1 MIYKTLSTIVYNI
14 WLMCINLEPTQPK
27 YLFLRIF
34 ILFLKHYSLSVYF
47 RCIFGS
53 AILNS
58 HKHLLFFLYFK
69 IALGHRPLFS
79 NAAFCVFLQA
89 SFVQSLSYIRE
100 LMIINNGKWKKK
112 NLQRNYKHIFIIFE
126 NEYKTTTE
134 CISQRT
140 YYVHILCVID
150 DFRRYFRIN
159 FVLLFSD
166 GIKKNKSAR
175 RTLFSL

>member
-112 NLQRNYKHIFIIFE
+112 IYNEITNTFLLYLKMSIKQRPNALVSVRIMFIYYALQMISGDIF
-126 NEYKTTTE
+126 
-134 CISQRT
+134 
-140 YYVHILCVID
+140 V
-150 DFRRYFRIN
+150 
-159 FVLLFSD
+159 
-166 GIKKNKSAR
+166 
-175 RTLFSL
+175 

>member
-1 MIYKTLSTIVYNI
+1 MLNRFEQKKNIFARRTDKTSEIKHHQKVAYRKRVRYTKLFLPWCAYEKIFIFCLPFPRPVLLNFWTLFSRYIHDAWNYQMIYKTLSTIVYNI

-89 SFVQSLSYIRE
+89 SFV
-100 LMIINNGKWKKK
+100 
-112 NLQRNYKHIFIIFE
+112 
-126 NEYKTTTE
+126 
-134 CISQRT
+134 
-140 YYVHILCVID
+140 
-150 DFRRYFRIN
+150 
-159 FVLLFSD
+159 
-166 GIKKNKSAR
+166 
-175 RTLFSL
+175 